1 MKIEHFI
8 HAALLKAVIRVVVVG
23 VGGTGS
29 ALLPRLMQLH
39 YAMLATGHPGGLHVT
54 VYDDD
59 TVSEANI
66 GRQCF
71 FPQDVGQY
79 KATLLVDRLNSCWN
93 TNWEAVPKKLKKSDR
108 VKADII
114 IGCVDSR
121 KGRAAI
127 IGAVSSYHCYY
138 IDAGN
143 SENSGQVLIGE
154 LCEGARKKIRLPHVG
169 DLFPEMVDPDLDA
182 KDDKPSCSVAEALSK
197 QSLVINN
204 TMANEVFNLLWMLF
218 RNGKL
223 NYVGKFVNLETGV
236 ARPIPLD
243 TKVWGNMGYKVPN
256 QNVEPDAVQP
266 TQETP
271 AAEPAAA

>member
-1 MKIEHFI
+1 MKVEHNI
-8 HAALLKAVIRVVVVG
+8 HTPLLNKVVNVVVVG
-23 VGGTGS
+23 AGGTGS
-29 ALLPRLMQLH
+29 ALLPRLMQLNF
-39 YAMLATGHPGGLHVT
+39 AMKELGHPGGLHVT
-54 VYDDD
+54 LYDDD
-59 TVSEANI
+59 TVSPANV

-79 KATLLVDRLNSCWN
+79 KATLIINRLNQGWG
-93 TNWEAVPKKLKKSDR
+93 TKWEAVPKKLKKSDR
-108 VKADII
+108 ISADII

-143 SENSGQVLIGE
+143 NENSGQVVIGE
-154 LCEGARKKIRLPHVG
+154 LCEGSRKKIRLPHVA
-169 DLFPEMVDPDLDA
+169 DLFPSMVDVELDA
-182 KDDKPSCSVAEALSK
+182 KDDKPSCSVAEALEK

-204 TMANEVFNLLWMLF
+204 TMANEVFNLMWMLF

-223 NYVGKFVNLETGV
+223 TYSGKFVNLETGT

-243 TKVWGNMGYKVPN
+243 TKVWENMGYKVPRLD
-256 QNVEPDAVQP
+256 EKTP
-266 TQETP
+266 T
-271 AAEPAAA
+271 AEPAAA

>member
-1 MKIEHFI
+1 MKVEHSI
-8 HAALLKAVIRVVVVG
+8 HARLLRDTIKVVVVG
-23 VGGTGS
+23 AGGTGS

-39 YAMLATGHPGGLHVT
+39 FAMKELGHPGGLQVT

-59 TVSEANI
+59 IVSKANI

-79 KATLLVDRLNSCWN
+79 KSSLIVNRLNQCWG
-93 TNWEAVPKKLKKSDR
+93 TSWEAVPKKVKKSDR
-108 VKADII
+108 INADII

-143 SENSGQVLIGE
+143 NENSGQVVIGE
-154 LCEGARKKIRLPHVG
+154 LCEGSRKKIRLPHVA
-169 DLFPEMVDPDLDA
+169 DLFPDMVDVELDA
-182 KDDKPSCSVAEALSK
+182 KDDKPSCSVAEALQK

-204 TMANEVFNLLWMLF
+204 TMANEIFNLLWMLV

-223 NYVGKFVNLETGV
+223 NYSGKFVNLETGV
-236 ARPIPLD
+236 ARPIALD
-243 TKVWGNMGYKVPN
+243 TDVWARMGYIAPGLEKKKLAAQP
-256 QNVEPDAVQP
+256 AV
-266 TQETP
+266 
-271 AAEPAAA
+271 A

>member
-1 MKIEHFI
+1 MKVEHSI
-8 HAALLKAVIRVVVVG
+8 HAPLLRETIKVVVVG
-23 VGGTGS
+23 AGGTGS

-39 YAMLATGHPGGLHVT
+39 FAMKELGHPGGLQVT

-59 TVSEANI
+59 IVSKANI

-79 KATLLVDRLNSCWN
+79 KSSLIVNRLNQCWG
-93 TNWEAVPKKLKKSDR
+93 TSWDAVPKKVKRSDR
-108 VKADII
+108 IKADII

-143 SENSGQVLIGE
+143 NENSGQVVIGE
-154 LCEGARKKIRLPHVG
+154 LCETTRKKIRLPHVA
-169 DLFPEMVDPDLDA
+169 DLFPDMVDVELDA
-182 KDDKPSCSVAEALSK
+182 KDDKPSCSVAESLQK

-204 TMANEVFNLLWMLF
+204 TMANEVFNLLWMLV

-223 NYVGKFVNLETGV
+223 NYSGKFVNLETGV
-236 ARPIPLD
+236 ARPIALD
-243 TKVWGNMGYKVPN
+243 TDVWKRLGYEAPELAKKKK
-256 QNVEPDAVQP
+256 
-266 TQETP
+266 
-271 AAEPAAA
+271 AAEPAIA